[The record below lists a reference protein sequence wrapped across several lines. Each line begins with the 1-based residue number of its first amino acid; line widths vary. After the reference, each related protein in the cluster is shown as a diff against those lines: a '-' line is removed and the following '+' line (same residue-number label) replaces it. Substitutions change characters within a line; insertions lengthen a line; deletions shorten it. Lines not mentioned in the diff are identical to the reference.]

1 MERSMGQ
8 AEDAPASVRRRRVLA
23 GAAVGAVGGVLA
35 AACGGAGSGG
45 EASKSAKPVKLI
57 WAIYNDPPYLDAQK
71 QGAQRFTAQHPN
83 VVFDLT
89 AFDDN
94 AKLITEWLAGAGSH
108 VAMNYGTPL
117 VESGRQGLVISLDK
131 YLKSSAKEIPLD
143 DFVSF
148 QLEATRWPSVGRF
161 GLPMYI
167 NAYTLFFNRALF
179 QKKGIA
185 PPDNTWDWSA
195 YADGLARVTDRD
207 QGIWGGV
214 IVNTQLGMTKVHQ
227 NAADIIDPK
236 DDTKCTIGSPGA
248 LEALQW
254 IHDRLW
260 KVAGWGQ
267 ADVVAAGGF
276 KNTLGMLAGGKLA
289 TIETGSGSLGSMAKG
304 FPDAQNDWD
313 IAPLPKG
320 KQRAARA
327 SIDSWTIAKV
337 TPDQEAAWEL
347 MTYLQ
352 TPDWIELFATVAGTQ
367 PARISMQDRFVALT
381 RKAIPSLATKN
392 LAALT
397 APLKE
402 KYARPQAIF
411 RKDDEAWKII
421 KEAWDSTMV
430 KNEQPV
436 ASAFADAERR
446 VNALLQG

>member
-1 MERSMGQ
+1 M
-8 AEDAPASVRRRRVLA
+8 DAMRVRRRSVVGGAAGLA
-23 GAAVGAVGGVLA
+23 GVVA
-35 AACGGAGSGG
+35 AACGASAGGG
-45 EASKSAKPVKLI
+45 SDASKSAKPARI
-57 WAIYNDPPYLDAQK
+57 AWAIYNDPTYLDAQK
-71 QGAQRFTAQHPN
+71 EGARRFSERHPN
-83 VVFDLT
+83 VSFELN

-94 AKLITEWLAGAGSH
+94 AKLIAEWLAGAGSH

-131 YLKSSAKEIPLD
+131 YIKASGKDVPLD

-148 QLEATRWPSVGRF
+148 QLEATQWPSVGRF

-167 NAYTLFFNRALF
+167 NAYTLFYNKALF

-185 PPDNTWDWSA
+185 PPDDTWDWQK
-195 YADGLARVTDRD
+195 YADGLARVTDKD

-227 NAADIIDPK
+227 NAGDIIDPK
-236 DDTKCTIGSPGA
+236 DDRKCTVAGA
-248 LEALQW
+248 APLEALQW

-260 KVAGWGQ
+260 RVGGWGQ
-267 ADVVAAGGF
+267 ATVTAAGGF
-276 KNTLGMLAGGKLA
+276 KNTLAMLAGGKLA

-337 TPDQEAAWEL
+337 SPDPDVAWEF
-347 MTYLQ
+347 MKYLQ
-352 TPDWIELFATVAGTQ
+352 TTEWIDTMATVAGAQ
-367 PARISMQDRFVALT
+367 PARISMQDRYVDLMKKT
-381 RKAIPSLATKN
+381 VPSLANKN
-392 LAALT
+392 VAALT
-397 APLKE
+397 HPLKN

-411 RKDDEAWKII
+411 RKDDDAWKIL
-421 KEAWDSTMV
+421 KEAWDATMV
-430 KNEQPV
+430 RNEQPV
-436 ASAFADAERR
+436 ADAFRDAERR
-446 VNALLQG
+446 VNVLLAG